1 MGNTINQRIKE
12 IIEASGKT
20 INSYAATVGVSQPT
34 LKACVDGSNNPSFDT
49 LQKLSLIHI

>member
-1 MGNTINQRIKE
+1 MENTINQRIKE

-34 LKACVDGSNNPSFDT
+34 LKACVDGSNNPSFDIT
-49 LQKLSLIHI
+49 TKDT